1 MDRIIIDGCVI
12 ELDEWF
18 AAQAIKKLELAPE
31 GLVLVAVTSGERV
44 LVRWIDEDASERI
57 LPALRAAE
65 EKIRV
70 RTVKPTKKLCPWL
83 FTQVENEFDQI
94 AVEHSVSLET
104 MHSIF
109 NDNLEKHGK
118 RPESFRR
125 WVSKIRKHWVKT
137 VVANGKRV
145 DDLESLVTYPK

>member
-1 MDRIIIDGCVI
+1 MDRIIIDGRVI
-12 ELDEWF
+12 ELDEWY
-18 AAQAIKKLELAPE
+18 AAEALKKLELAPE
-31 GLVLVAVTSGERV
+31 GLILVAVTSDDRV

-57 LPALRAAE
+57 LPALRAADQ
-65 EKIRV
+65 KIRSHV
-70 RTVKPTKKLCPWL
+70 VKPTKKLCPWL

-94 AVEHSVSLET
+94 AVEHSTSLES
-104 MHSIF
+104 MHNVF
-109 NDNLEKHGK
+109 NNNLEQHGK

-145 DDLESLVTYPK
+145 DDLESLVTYSK